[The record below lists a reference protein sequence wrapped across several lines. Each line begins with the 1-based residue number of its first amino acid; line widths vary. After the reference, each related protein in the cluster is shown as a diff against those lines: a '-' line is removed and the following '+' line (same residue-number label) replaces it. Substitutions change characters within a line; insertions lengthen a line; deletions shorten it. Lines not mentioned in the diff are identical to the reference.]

1 MSLWRLV
8 WRSVVYDRRSLLATL
23 LGAALAAMAL
33 VGSLIIGD
41 SVRYTLRQQA
51 QWRIG
56 AVDRAMSTGD
66 RLIRAELADTVA
78 ADAPQSSI
86 APVLQLQG
94 IAATADGGRR
104 ALDVAVLGVDERFFA
119 MAPTPARI
127 DLHPGRVW
135 LNAALAAQLSAATG
149 DTIVVR
155 VNKPTALSRDLTFA
169 TTDDAV
175 LALRVEVAGVV
186 DDEQFGRF
194 SLAANQQ
201 PPFNAFVPL
210 DWLGQQSAQFGR
222 ANLLL
227 QSDGMPAPTGD
238 QLAAAVASSW
248 SIDDLSLA
256 TRSSATDGTLEWR
269 SSRVFLDDE
278 VADAAARLEPEAI
291 GLLTYFVNEIRRADR
306 STPYSTITGI
316 GPLNEGAALPQAWQP
331 IIPADLKADEIVI
344 PRWLADDLRASVG
357 DRLDVRYFE
366 LAAGRTLRE
375 ASSTFA
381 VRAIIES
388 TGPAADAQLMP
399 DIPGLTDSADC
410 RDWNPGV
417 PIDLDRIRD
426 KDEQYWD
433 EHRGTPK
440 AFISLDA
447 ARALWSNRFG
457 SLTAIRTP
465 AAQQGRLA
473 PAALLANLNP
483 QHFGLTFQPVR
494 TAALAAA
501 NPTTDFGGLFIG
513 LSLFL
518 IVAALLLTGML
529 FAFTVDQRR
538 RQMGTLLAVG
548 WSGWMVR
555 GWLLREAILVAASGS
570 VAGALL
576 AVAYSRALLAA
587 LQGMWKGAVASAA
600 LDLHVTWMT
609 LAIGAVISFVAAMI
623 AMHLAAR
630 RLLRQHA
637 VDLLSGKP
645 DDRAVF
651 GASARRWLLPAAATL
666 CLVAGL
672 GCIAWAAAGE
682 QGAAIAAFF
691 TSGTLLLIA
700 GVLASRWVLTRLV
713 LQGDEA
719 RLTPRLLALRSAAR
733 RPGRS
738 TATIALLA
746 SGCFLVVAVGLNR
759 LPTPDPASRSSGT
772 GGFALLGQSSIALLA
787 DLNTPEARQAANLDA
802 ELFRDVSF
810 VPLRIRA
817 GDEASCLNLNRAQ
830 QPRVLGVN
838 PDLLAQRDAFTF
850 ASTLNEPAG
859 PSPWMLLSESGGEG
873 GVIPAIVD
881 QASMMWAM
889 HRSLGDVITYQNAQ
903 GDTVKLQLVASLA
916 NSILQGNLI
925 ISESNFERA
934 FPSEAGHRMLLI
946 DCPPDKADAVS
957 QALMRAFADIGLQ
970 ITPTAQR
977 LAEFNAV
984 QNTYMAVFQVLGGLG
999 VIVGTAGLG
1008 MVLVRNVSERR
1019 GELALLAAVGFVPR
1033 QVRRLLLIE
1042 HAALLALGLGVGVIA
1057 AVPAVW
1063 PALAQSG
1070 SPASLGVTLLIVI
1083 LIAATGAASVVLATH
1098 WATRGRLMDSLRR
1111 E

>member
-1 MSLWRLV
+1 MTRWRLV
-8 WRSVVYDRRSLLATL
+8 WRSIVYDRRSLLAAL

-41 SVRYTLRQQA
+41 SVRFTLRQQA
-51 QWRIG
+51 HLRIG
-56 AVDRAMSTGD
+56 SVDRAMITGD
-66 RLIRAELADTVA
+66 RLIRADLADAISA
-78 ADAPQSSI
+78 ALPQTSI

-94 IAATADGGRR
+94 VAATADRSRR
-104 ALDVAVLGVDERFFA
+104 ALDVAVLGVDERFFD
-119 MAPTPARI
+119 MAPSPAAI
-127 DLHPGRVW
+127 DLQPGQVW
-135 LNAALAAQLSAATG
+135 LNVPLAAQLSADAG
-149 DTIVVR
+149 DAIILR
-155 VNKPTALSRDLTFA
+155 VNKPSALSRDLTFA

-175 LALRVEVAGVV
+175 LALRVDVAGVV
-186 DDEQFGRF
+186 NDHQFGRF
-194 SLAANQQ
+194 SLAANQA
-201 PPFNAFVPL
+201 PPLNAFVPL
-210 DWLGQQSAQFGR
+210 AWLGEQAGQSGR

-227 QSDGMPAPTGD
+227 QRSGEPQPAAE
-238 QLAAAVASSW
+238 QLAAAVAGNW

-256 TRSSATDGTLEWR
+256 PRPSPTDGSIEWR
-269 SSRVFLDDE
+269 TSRVFLDGE
-278 VADAAARLEPEAI
+278 VVHAAARLEPQAT
-291 GLLTYFVNEIRRADR
+291 GLLTYFVNEVRRHDR

-316 GPLNEGAALPQAWQP
+316 GPLNEGGTLPEAWQP
-331 IIPADLKADEIVI
+331 IIPADLAADEIVI
-344 PRWLADDLRASVG
+344 TQWLADDLAASVG
-357 DRLDVRYFE
+357 DRLEVRYFE
-366 LAAGRTLRE
+366 LTAGRTLRE
-375 ASSTFA
+375 ASAGFK
-381 VRAIIES
+381 VRAIIEPA
-388 TGPAADAQLMP
+388 GPAADPDLMP

-433 EHRGTPK
+433 EHRSAPK
-440 AFISLDA
+440 AFISLAA

-465 AAQQGRLA
+465 ATGPDGLEA
-473 PAALLANLNP
+473 AALLAQLSP
-483 QHFGLTFQPVR
+483 ADFGLTFDPIR
-494 TAALAAA
+494 EAALAAA

-518 IVAALLLTGML
+518 IASALLLTAML

-548 WSGWMVR
+548 WSDWMVR
-555 GWLLREAILVAASGS
+555 SWLLREAVLVAATGS
-570 VAGALL
+570 VVGALL
-576 AVAYSRALLAA
+576 AIAYSRALLAA
-587 LQGMWKGAVASAA
+587 LEGIWSGAVASAT
-600 LDLHVTWMT
+600 LELHITWTT
-609 LAIGAVISFVAAMI
+609 LAMGAVISFVAAMI

-630 RLLRQHA
+630 RLLKQHA
-637 VDLLSGKP
+637 VQLLSG
-645 DDRAVF
+645 DAAERA
-651 GASARRWLLPAAATL
+651 ASMATRSRWLLPTAAMT
-666 CLVAGL
+666 CLIAGL
-672 GCIAWAAAGE
+672 GCIGWGVVGD

-700 GVLASRWVLTRLV
+700 GILASRWILTHLV
-713 LQGDEA
+713 TQTDDA
-719 RLTPRLLALRSAAR
+719 RLNTRLLALRSAAR

-738 TATIALLA
+738 TAAIALLA
-746 SGCFLVVAVGLNR
+746 CGCFLVVAVGLNR
-759 LPTPDPASRSSGT
+759 LPMPDPTSRHSGT
-772 GGFALLGQSSIALLA
+772 GGFALMGQSSIPLLA

-802 ELFRDVSF
+802 ELFGDVSF

-838 PDLLAQRDAFTF
+838 PDLLAQRDAFAF
-850 ASTLNEPAG
+850 ASTLHDTPN
-859 PSPWMLLSESGGEG
+859 PSPWSLLAARVSEP

-889 HRSLGDVITYQNAQ
+889 HRSLGDVIAYQNAQ
-903 GDTVKLQLVASLA
+903 GETVKLQLVASLA
-916 NSILQGNLI
+916 NSILQGNLV
-925 ISESNFERA
+925 ISEADFERA

-946 DCPPDKADAVS
+946 DCPADKADAVS
-957 QALMRAFADIGLQ
+957 EALMRAFADIGLQ
-970 ITPTAQR
+970 VTPTAQR
-977 LAEFNAV
+977 LAEFSAV

-999 VIVGTAGLG
+999 VLVGTAGLG

-1033 QVRRLLLIE
+1033 DVRRLLLIE

-1063 PALAQSG
+1063 PAMAQS
-1070 SPASLGVTLLIVI
+1070 ASSASIGITLAIVV
-1083 LIAATGAASVVLATH
+1083 LIAASGALSVVLATH
-1098 WATRGRLMDSLRR
+1098 WATCGRLMDSLRR